1 MTRVKLNSDIIYS
14 CIYLFNIK
22 STIILIITTTMVILM
37 NEELQSKWKKIL
49 IDFFEYLSFESEY
62 FANLFQISNKII

>member
-22 STIILIITTTMVILM
+22 STIILIITTATMILIK
-37 NEELQSKWKKIL
+37 NEELQLKWEKIL
-49 IDFFEYLSFESEY
+49 KDFFEYLSFESEC
-62 FANLFQISNKII
+62 FANLFQI

>member
-1 MTRVKLNSDIIYS
+1 
-14 CIYLFNIK
+14 
-22 STIILIITTTMVILM
+22 MVILM

-62 FANLFQISNKII
+62 FANLLQISNKII